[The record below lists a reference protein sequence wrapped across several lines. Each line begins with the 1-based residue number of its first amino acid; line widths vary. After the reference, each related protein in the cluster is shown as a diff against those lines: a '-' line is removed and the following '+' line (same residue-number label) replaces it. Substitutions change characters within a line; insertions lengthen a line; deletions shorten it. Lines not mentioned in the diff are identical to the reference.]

1 MLGYSSSIP
10 DGHQS
15 VRALCTGGLS
25 AFGTRDLLCEAMD
38 QEVGES
44 PCEAAQ
50 RRLQETEVRV
60 IDEDEKVEADRS
72 INTPDLS

>member
-44 PCEAAQ
+44 LA
-50 RRLQETEVRV
+50 RLPEE
-60 IDEDEKVEADRS
+60 IAGG
-72 INTPDLS
+72 

>member
-44 PCEAAQ
+44 LARLPRGDC
-50 RRLQETEVRV
+50 RRLKSE
-60 IDEDEKVEADRS
+60 
-72 INTPDLS
+72 